1 MDWYYVDRLFFCD
14 YFDFEG
20 IREMFGLGNQI
31 DTRVLVVVFV
41 RLK

>member
-1 MDWYYVDRLFFCD
+1 MWIVCFWCD

-20 IREMFGLGNQI
+20 IREKFGLGNQI
-31 DTRVLVVVFV
+31 ATRVLVVVNV